1 MELGEA
7 IQDYAKAI
15 YKLEVETGRATTS
28 ALAERLAVAPASVT
42 GMLKRL
48 AELGLVSYEPYHGV
62 TLSETGN
69 RLALEVIRHH
79 RLLERYL
86 VDTLGLSLDLVHA
99 EADRLEHALSED
111 LEAVI
116 DESLGFPTHDPHG
129 DPIPDAA
136 LRVAPSVLK
145 QLTQLAPGEAA
156 TVRRVPDDDSD
167 VLRYLA
173 ELRLVPGERVR
184 LNAAAPFDG
193 PLTVEVGGTSHAIAH
208 DLAGRI
214 GVG

>member
-1 MELGEA
+1 MEFGDA

-15 YKLEVETGRATTS
+15 YKLELEVGRATTN
-28 ALAERLAVAPASVT
+28 ALSERLGVTPASVT

-48 AELGLVSYEPYHGV
+48 ADLQLVTYERYHGV
-62 TLSETGN
+62 NLTASGR

-111 LEAVI
+111 LEAAI

-136 LRVAPSVLK
+136 LRVAPSEFK
-145 QLTQLAPGEAA
+145 QLAQLAPGEAA
-156 TVRRVPDDDSD
+156 TVRRVPDGDAS

-173 ELRLVPGERVR
+173 ELGLVPGERVR
-184 LNAAAPFDG
+184 LRDAAPFAG
-193 PLTVEVGGTSHAIAH
+193 PLTVEVGGSSRAIAH
-208 DLAGRI
+208 ELALQI
-214 GVG
+214 GVD

>member
-1 MELGEA
+1 MEFGDA
-7 IQDYAKAI
+7 IQDYAKEI
-15 YKLEVETGRATTS
+15 YKLEVESGRATTS
-28 ALAERLAVAPASVT
+28 VLAERLGLAPASVT

-48 AELGLVSYEPYHGV
+48 AELELVAYEPYHGV
-62 TLSETGN
+62 TLTDTGT

-116 DESLGFPTHDPHG
+116 DQSLGFPTHDPHG

-136 LRVAPSVLK
+136 LRVDLSPLK
-145 QLTQLAPGEAA
+145 QLTQLEPGEAA
-156 TVRRVPDDDSD
+156 TVRRVPDADAD

-184 LNAAAPFDG
+184 LHTAAPFEG
-193 PLTVEVGGTSHAIAH
+193 PLTVEVDGTSHAIAH
-208 DLAGRI
+208 ELALQI
-214 GVG
+214 GVD

>member
-1 MELGEA
+1 MEFGDA
-7 IQDYAKAI
+7 IQDYAKEI
-15 YKLEVETGRATTS
+15 YKLEAESGRATTN
-28 ALAERLAVAPASVT
+28 ALAERLGIAAGSVT

-48 AELGLVSYEPYHGV
+48 DELGLVSYEPYRGATLTQRGV
-62 TLSETGN
+62 

-86 VDTLGLSLDLVHA
+86 VDTLGLSLDVVHA

-111 LEAVI
+111 LEAAI

-136 LRVAPSVLK
+136 LQVAPHVLK
-145 QLTQLAPGEAA
+145 QLSDLAPGEAA
-156 TVRRVPDDDSD
+156 TVRRVPDADAD

-173 ELRLVPGERVR
+173 ELRLVPGERVT
-184 LNAAAPFDG
+184 LHAAAPFDG
-193 PLTVEVGGTSHAIAH
+193 PLTVEVDGASHAIAH
-208 DLAGRI
+208 DLALQI
-214 GVG
+214 GVD

>member
-1 MELGEA
+1 MEFGDA
-7 IQDYAKAI
+7 IQDYAKEI
-15 YKLEVETGRATTS
+15 YKLELESGRATTS
-28 ALAERLAVAPASVT
+28 ALAERLGVAPASVT

-48 AELGLVSYEPYHGV
+48 AELELVAYEPYRGV
-62 TLSETGN
+62 TLTASGT

-111 LEAVI
+111 LEAAI

-129 DPIPDAA
+129 DPIPDAT
-136 LRVAPSVLK
+136 LRVTSSRLK
-145 QLTQLAPGEAA
+145 QLTQLEPGEAA
-156 TVRRVPDDDSD
+156 TVRRVPDADAD

-184 LNAAAPFDG
+184 LHTAAPFEG
-193 PLTVEVGGTSHAIAH
+193 PLTVEVGGASHAIAH
-208 DLAGRI
+208 ELAVQI
-214 GVG
+214 GVD

>member
-1 MELGEA
+1 MEFGDA
-7 IQDYAKAI
+7 IQDYAKEI
-15 YKLEVETGRATTS
+15 YKLEIESGRATTS
-28 ALAERLAVAPASVT
+28 ALAERLGVAPASVT

-48 AELGLVSYEPYHGV
+48 AALRLVAYEPYRGV
-62 TLSETGN
+62 TLTPTGT

-136 LRVAPSVLK
+136 LRVAPTALK
-145 QLTQLAPGEAA
+145 QLTQLRPGDAA
-156 TVRRVPDDDSD
+156 TIRRVPDGDAE

-173 ELRLVPGERVR
+173 ELRLLPGEHV
-184 LNAAAPFDG
+184 LLHTAAPFDG
-193 PLTVEVGGTSHAIAH
+193 PLTVEVGGASHAIAH
-208 DLAGRI
+208 DLAVQI
-214 GVG
+214 GVD

>member
-1 MELGEA
+1 MEFGDA

-28 ALAERLAVAPASVT
+28 ALAERLAVAPASGT

-62 TLSETGN
+62 TLSETGT

-86 VDTLGLSLDLVHA
+86 VDTLRLSLDLVHA

-136 LRVAPSVLK
+136 LRVAPAAHK
-145 QLTQLAPGEAA
+145 QLTELTLGEEA
-156 TVRRVPDDDSD
+156 TIRRVPDGNAD

-184 LNAAAPFDG
+184 LRAAAPFDG
-193 PLTVEVGGTSHAIAH
+193 P
-208 DLAGRI
+208 
-214 GVG
+214 